1 MKFDHMAFQVSDID
15 RSIEFY
21 VSKLGFKLRFQ
32 SVNNEEKEAYAFHPN
47 PRSAVIELI
56 QDLSSPF
63 KKREITKPFCPH
75 FCMEIDDMKKG
86 LESLKK
92 NNINIIKGPLEV
104 KGEETWVY
112 FADPDNNV
120 LEYIQWLKKK

>member
-1 MKFDHMAFQVSDID
+1 MKYDHMAFQVSDID

-21 VSKLGFKLRFQ
+21 TKKLGFRLRSK
-32 SVNNEEKEAYAFHPN
+32 SVTQETEEICAFLE
-47 PRSAVIELI
+47 SGDAVIELL
-56 QDLSSPF
+56 QDMSSPF
-63 KKREITKPFCPH
+63 KKQEIKKPYCPH
-75 FCMEIDDMKKG
+75 FCIEIDDMKNG

-92 NNINIIKGPLEV
+92 NNIDIVKGPLEK

-112 FADPDNNV
+112 FADPDNNI

>member
-1 MKFDHMAFQVSDID
+1 MKYDHIAFQVSDID
-15 RSIEFY
+15 KAVEFY
-21 VSKLGFKLRFQ
+21 INKLGFKLRFK
-32 SVNNEEKEAYAFHPN
+32 SVNQEQKEVCAFIE
-47 PRSAVIELI
+47 SGEAVIELI

-63 KKREITKPFCPH
+63 RKREATKPFCPH
-75 FCMEIDDMKKG
+75 FCIEIDDMKNG

-92 NNINIIKGPLEV
+92 NNIDIVKGPLEK

-112 FADPDNNV
+112 FADPDNNI